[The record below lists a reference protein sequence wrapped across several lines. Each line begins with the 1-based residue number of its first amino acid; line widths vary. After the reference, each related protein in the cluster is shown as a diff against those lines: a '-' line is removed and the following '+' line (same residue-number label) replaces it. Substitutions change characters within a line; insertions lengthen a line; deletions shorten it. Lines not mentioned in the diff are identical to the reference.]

1 MEENIVKAKGFI
13 NKNGEKVQMIPA
25 EHEHIISEVTGLQ
38 NALNGK
44 AAASHT
50 HSSSESWLSTLLAG
64 KADASHTHIMS
75 DLRITNQDATLYLE
89 YENGMP
95 VLTGTL
101 PQSFNTG
108 ENESKLVRIVIK
120 RSGSGNYLGVT
131 LGVAALTIDHSQSGT
146 VYYPITVTLMSGEV
160 FEYNSTYG
168 WTYVVGGSHKWE
180 EKITNLIIGVPY
192 GDTPDDAGNVFG
204 SSEYDRK
211 VLYSNPS
218 GTTFNLADFKSGQ
231 KIRLLSSHGEV
242 LYGEI
247 MSTSTG
253 PDRITTNIN
262 LTEFSN
268 WVSYTW
274 SLAVLE

>member
-1 MEENIVKAKGFI
+1 MSEQSTEANGF
-13 NKNGEKVQMIPA
+13 KNSVLGKVLFKIA
-25 EHEHIISEVTGLQ
+25 SIAGLQ
-38 NALNGK
+38 DALD
-44 AAASHT
+44 
-50 HSSSESWLSTLLAG
+50 G

-75 DLRITNQDATLYLE
+75 DLRIKANQDATLYLE
-89 YENGMP
+89 YKNGIP

-108 ENESKLVRIVIK
+108 EDESKLVRIVIK

-160 FEYNSTYG
+160 FEYNSTNG
-168 WTYVVGGSHKWE
+168 WTFVVGGSHEWV

-192 GDTPDDAGNVFG
+192 ADTPDDAGNVYG
-204 SSEYDRK
+204 SSEADRK
-211 VLYSNPS
+211 VLYSNSS
-218 GTTFNLADFKSGQ
+218 GTTFNPANFKSGQ
-231 KIRLLSSHGEV
+231 KIRLVSSHGEV

-247 MSTSTG
+247 MGTSTG

-262 LTEFSN
+262 LTQDSE

-274 SLAVLE
+274 SLEVLE